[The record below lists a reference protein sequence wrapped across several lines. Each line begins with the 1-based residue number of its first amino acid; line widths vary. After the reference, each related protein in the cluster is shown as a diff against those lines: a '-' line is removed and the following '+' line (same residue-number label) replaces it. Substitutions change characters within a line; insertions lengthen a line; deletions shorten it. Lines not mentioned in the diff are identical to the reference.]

1 MTPVRRAVLT
11 GSSLP
16 GGGGTMLAEL
26 RQAIASAVLAGV
38 ELDAIEDAII
48 RRAPVDEEQKSALW
62 LYAEVLIERSA
73 ELIHENPDDG

>member
-1 MTPVRRAVLT
+1 
-11 GSSLP
+11 
-16 GGGGTMLAEL
+16 MLAEL

-62 LYAEVLIERSA
+62 LYAEVLIERPA

>member
-1 MTPVRRAVLT
+1 
-11 GSSLP
+11 
-16 GGGGTMLAEL
+16 MLAEL

-62 LYAEVLIERSA
+62 LYAEVLIDRPA
-73 ELIHENPDDG
+73 ELIHENQDDG